1 MVRLMNNFSGAA
13 VLLISDGRQFNT
25 AADLTK
31 DSFGSWRGTLTFHDE
46 SLVPV
51 LLNVDDGHLLVDGQ
65 PGEFIRPD
73 RSDWTVNS
81 GAPFVM
87 RILGSGEAPF

>member
-1 MVRLMNNFSGAA
+1 MNEFNGTA
-13 VLLISDGRQFNT
+13 VLLIADGRQFDT

-31 DSFGSWRGTLTFHDE
+31 DSSGSWRGTLTFHDQ
-46 SLVPV
+46 SLMPV
-51 LLNVDDGHLLVDGQ
+51 LLNVDDGHLLVDGR

-73 RSDWTVNS
+73 RSDWTANS
-81 GAPFVM
+81 GSPFVI

>member
-1 MVRLMNNFSGAA
+1 MTTYKGAA
-13 VLLISDGRQFNT
+13 VLLIDDGRQFDT
-25 AADLTK
+25 EADLTK
-31 DSFGSWRGTLTFHDE
+31 DSSGTWRGTLTFHDQ

-51 LLNVDDGHLLVDGQ
+51 LLNVDDGHLLVGGR

-73 RSDWTVNS
+73 RSDWTINS
-81 GAPFVM
+81 GNPFVI

>member
-1 MVRLMNNFSGAA
+1 MSNYRGAA
-13 VLLISDGRQFNT
+13 VLLLDDGRQFDT
-25 AADLTK
+25 EADLTK
-31 DSFGSWRGTLTFHDE
+31 DARGSWRGTLTFRDE

-51 LLNVDDGHLLVDGQ
+51 LLNVQEGHVLVDGR

-73 RSDWTVNS
+73 RSDWTVNNGS
-81 GAPFVM
+81 PFIV